1 MFVMNLSGGFANQ
14 LFRFACGYQISK
26 KYNQEMIL
34 LIYDKKSYVDAFLLD
49 ELCIPNYRRIYIRV
63 GHDVESV
70 RKLMGF
76 EKVLLI
82 DEDNYSSLQE
92 DSFDESTLVYVDAPF
107 QKPLYFNAYVN
118 DIKNMFRMKHI
129 SEEMEFF
136 SKKISNQNSVAI
148 HVRRRD
154 FVDARNAAGEQDV
167 NQFYKAAVVFFRK
180 KVENPVFYV
189 FSDDISFCID
199 FFGHKDDINFVK
211 IPGGKDA
218 DIEEFFCVSWC
229 THRILT
235 KGSSFGRMADLL
247 HDEEK
252 KMTVYQGEEK
262 DKDHIIYLG
271 HKKIKQL
278 YKQYDEGKVTD
289 KGGRLEMKAPDIY
302 FACTNDFDKNVLS
315 IYLEKV
321 QRQCKADRLEYA
333 EQTLIKAWQYGHD
346 NSLLHKLYYQVLM
359 QLCKKEEALIEAT
372 AY

>member
-136 SKKISNQNSVAI
+136 RKKISNQNSVAI

-189 FSDDISFCID
+189 FSDDIS
-199 FFGHKDDINFVK
+199 
-211 IPGGKDA
+211 
-218 DIEEFFCVSWC
+218 
-229 THRILT
+229 
-235 KGSSFGRMADLL
+235 
-247 HDEEK
+247 
-252 KMTVYQGEEK
+252 
-262 DKDHIIYLG
+262 
-271 HKKIKQL
+271 
-278 YKQYDEGKVTD
+278 
-289 KGGRLEMKAPDIY
+289 
-302 FACTNDFDKNVLS
+302 
-315 IYLEKV
+315 
-321 QRQCKADRLEYA
+321 
-333 EQTLIKAWQYGHD
+333 
-346 NSLLHKLYYQVLM
+346 
-359 QLCKKEEALIEAT
+359 
-372 AY
+372 